1 MINKDLE
8 QKILKAAE
16 KDVPDIRHKLNMNRA
31 PKPKENRW
39 LNILKRP
46 VLKVSY
52 GVVAAVMLFAVLIN
66 ITPVSTPATTNVFI
80 EFNPGLSFTLD
91 DDDKLIGFDA
101 LNADGEA
108 FIDKLKANQNLEDLT
123 LTTTIDLIIETAI
136 EEGYLTGEE
145 AAILYD
151 VSGTDLTQAET
162 VLNKLESAINTST
175 SNRNINPTIARGMAS
190 TMQETVS
197 AAQEA
202 NMSVMKYHM
211 IISILEDTD
220 DYTFETL
227 SEYSIKALMDL
238 SDHHPGPPIDMP
250 GRPQNDMTPG
260 GANHPGRNR
269 P

>member
-1 MINKDLE
+1 MNNKDLK
-8 QKILKAAE
+8 QKILRAAE
-16 KDVPDIRHKLNMNRA
+16 NDVPDIRHKLNMNRA
-31 PKPKENRW
+31 PKPKENTW

-91 DDDKLIGFDA
+91 EDDKVIGFDA
-101 LNADGEA
+101 LNDDGEA
-108 FIDKLKANQNLEDLT
+108 FIEKLKATQNLEDLT
-123 LTTTIDLIIETAI
+123 LTSTVDLIIDTAL

-151 VSGTDLTQAET
+151 VNGTDLAQAET
-162 VLNKLESAINTST
+162 VLSKLETAINTSA
-175 SNRNINPTIARGMAS
+175 SNRNITATVARGTAS
-190 TMQETVS
+190 TMQETVN

-202 NMSVMKYHM
+202 NMSVMKYNM
-211 IISILEDTD
+211 IISILEDTE

-238 SDHHPGPPIDMP
+238 SEHHPGPPMDMP
-250 GRPQNDMTPG
+250 GRPQSDMTPG